1 MCHLLTLVLF
11 QTKVEQYDLMLR
23 STVLCWT
30 QKKVSWRTKQLLVP
44 IDFHSKERNAMEV
57 NETINCLI
65 TSILQNI
72 IFYVQ
77 HERETNKGL
86 ELQEGDLY
94 DDGFHFWV
102 NYPFK
107 LILSS
112 GHVFSLAI
120 CLSVSFQLLI
130 NTFIQNWRSYF

>member
-72 IFYVQ
+72 FFYVQ
-77 HERETNKGL
+77 HERYTHTGL
-86 ELQEGDLY
+86 EWQEGDLY

-107 LILSS
+107 LI
-112 GHVFSLAI
+112 HFK
-120 CLSVSFQLLI
+120 
-130 NTFIQNWRSYF
+130 